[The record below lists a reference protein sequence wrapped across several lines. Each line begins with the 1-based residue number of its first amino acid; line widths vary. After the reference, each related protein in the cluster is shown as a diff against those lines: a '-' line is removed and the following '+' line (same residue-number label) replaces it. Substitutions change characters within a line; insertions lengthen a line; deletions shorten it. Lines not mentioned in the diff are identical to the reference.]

1 MPHEYQLT
9 LTIQDTGEEIS
20 LSGTFENS
28 DWEVLEAFVQYA
40 DELIKT
46 KWVQDGMASRL
57 NIRYDQTSGMEVTAE
72 LPAWDDVIVFL
83 HKFRPLGL
91 QSESTNF
98 YRVCNVLAREITHPY
113 YRTFFEQQRE
123 LYSGKTTQA
132 KFRMS
137 LNDVLINSE
146 KMLFDWLNAYEYHRD
161 REKQEFIKSLHQMLP
176 LEASKVIFLG
186 LLADKVQAISN
197 LGEVVLV
204 VLGKRKSIDIV
215 MKRPD

>member
-1 MPHEYQLT
+1 MSHEYQLT
-9 LTIQDTGEEIS
+9 LNIQDTGEDIS
-20 LSGTFENS
+20 LAGTFEDS
-28 DWEVLEAFVQYA
+28 DWEILEAFAQYA

-46 KWVQDGMASRL
+46 KWVQDGMASSL
-57 NIRYDQTSGMEVTAE
+57 TIRYDREAGTEVSAE
-72 LPAWDDVIVFL
+72 LPLWDDVIVFL
-83 HKFRPLGL
+83 HKFRPIGL
-91 QSESTNF
+91 QSEDTNF
-98 YRVCNVLAREITHPY
+98 YRVCNLLAREITHRY
-113 YRTFFEQQRE
+113 FRSFVEQQRQ

-161 REKQEFIKSLHQMLP
+161 KEKREFINSLHQMLP

-186 LLADKVQAISN
+186 LLADKVQAVSN

-204 VLGKRKSIDIV
+204 VLGKRKSIDIE
-215 MKRPD
+215 MKQPD